1 MESKDLIMLAELYYV
16 RSQARSMMSAIDMLT
31 ANQKYVFEKVSEMI
45 ERIEKEKRCDI
56 QQLSI

>member
-16 RSQARSMMSAIDMLT
+16 RSQARSMMAAIDMLT

-45 ERIEKEKRCDI
+45 ERIEKERRCGI